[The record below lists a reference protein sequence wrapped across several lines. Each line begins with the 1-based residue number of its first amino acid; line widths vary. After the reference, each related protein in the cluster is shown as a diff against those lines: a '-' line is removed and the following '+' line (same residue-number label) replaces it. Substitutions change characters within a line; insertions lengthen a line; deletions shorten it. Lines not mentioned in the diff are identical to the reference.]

1 VGLLPLE
8 LQAKFLK
15 VLENRV
21 IHRLGGVEEIPT
33 NARIIAATNESPS
46 RDGLPDN
53 VQAQAAQR
61 VLEFS
66 SGASSLLKGIAIA
79 AGHIDLGTL
88 LRLTGLDRQNYNEAR
103 DEIKDV
109 FPVFSTSE
117 TKLEP
122 IASPGFLK
130 AVRDGATQTERAAW
144 SHRIASHL
152 AESGLSVHLDEIHD
166 LEGLSKLT
174 DAYLTSGSH
183 RKARAAAQ
191 EVIRQAQSRGE
202 MRSRRKATGVAW
214 VCARKH
220 GNSEDANSLFDDV
233 LEISDALED
242 EDEGKDVGRHRRPG
256 RCHQA

>member
-1 VGLLPLE
+1 
-8 LQAKFLK
+8 
-15 VLENRV
+15 V

-109 FPVFSTSE
+109 FPVFSTS
-117 TKLEP
+117 
-122 IASPGFLK
+122 
-130 AVRDGATQTERAAW
+130 
-144 SHRIASHL
+144 
-152 AESGLSVHLDEIHD
+152 
-166 LEGLSKLT
+166 
-174 DAYLTSGSH
+174 
-183 RKARAAAQ
+183 
-191 EVIRQAQSRGE
+191 
-202 MRSRRKATGVAW
+202 
-214 VCARKH
+214 
-220 GNSEDANSLFDDV
+220 
-233 LEISDALED
+233 
-242 EDEGKDVGRHRRPG
+242 
-256 RCHQA
+256 